1 MTNFSIIQQEV
12 SSSIQTFAALK
23 SKITEVAQQC
33 KGLVII
39 DEHSLNTGKEL
50 AIKAKKITT
59 AIEDHRKEITKPFFE
74 AKQNI
79 DKVAKELTE
88 GLNEATKALRD
99 QILAYEVEQ
108 ERKRKEELRRLEE
121 ERKRKEEE
129 LRKAQEESIA
139 DLHSMSKNGDVE
151 LVMLP
156 PELPEIAEL
165 KQQEM
170 ELSQQKSKNIR
181 LYWTFELTDINK
193 VSIDFLILNEKKVKD
208 AIASGVREIPGI
220 RIFQEERL
228 SIR

>member
-23 SKITEVAQQC
+23 SKITEVAQHC

-121 ERKRKEEE
+121 ERRRKEEE

-151 LVMLP
+151 LVILP
-156 PELPEIAEL
+156 PEVPEIAEL

-193 VSIDFLILNEKKVKD
+193 VPIDFLILNEKKVKD

>member
-23 SKITEVAQQC
+23 SKITEVTQQC

-39 DEHSLNTGKEL
+39 DDHSLSTGKEL

-121 ERKRKEEE
+121 ERRRKEEGI
-129 LRKAQEESIA
+129 RKAQEESIA
-139 DLHSMSKNGDVE
+139 DLHSMSKNGDIE
-151 LVMLP
+151 LEFLP
-156 PELPEIAEL
+156 PELPEIAKL
-165 KQQEM
+165 KQQEI
-170 ELSQQKSKNIR
+170 ELAQQKSKNIR

-193 VSIDFLILNEKKVKD
+193 VPIEFLILNEKKVKD

-220 RIFQEERL
+220 GIFQEERL
-228 SIR
+228 NIR